1 MTIGVNL
8 MIALIPVVLIII
20 GLAGYY
26 LFYKKEVNKSL
37 NREGSRRHLISPGDV
52 GIYLLLI
59 FFVISNV
66 RNNATISSLQSQLDS
81 LNSQLTAIS
90 QKIDYMSEDH
100 HHDFEWS
107 MIIKELHKENDRYIA
122 KVNVEIVPEV
132 IDSVTK
138 AELYVEDK
146 KVELTMQNYHYT
158 GEFEMDTLKFPQ
170 SCYVYLENENGGVRE
185 DLYFE
190 PEKLYSQLLPTMLI
204 TGSTTITSNKLV
216 LDAVINPIYSETGTY
231 RFSSAEF
238 VITDKNQ
245 VIHSQQLETNKEN
258 TLHYDGNVSADE
270 NVRIYIY
277 AEDIRG
283 WKFVYAIRA
292 LNEPNVL
299 TVTDETG
306 QIVIRY

>member
-52 GIYLLLI
+52 GIYLLLV

-66 RNNATISSLQSQLDS
+66 RNNATISSLQSQLNNM
-81 LNSQLTAIS
+81 NSQLTVIS

-100 HHDFEWS
+100 HHDFDWS
-107 MIIKELHKENDRYIA
+107 MTVKELYKENDRYIA
-122 KVNVEIVPEV
+122 KVKVEIVPEV
-132 IDSVTK
+132 IDSATK

-146 KVELTMQNYHYT
+146 KVELTMQNYQYT

-190 PEKLYSQLLPTMLI
+190 PEKLYSQLLPSMLI

-216 LDAVINPIYSETGTY
+216 IDDVIRVFYSDGGTY
-231 RFSSAEF
+231 KFSSAEY
-238 VITDKNQ
+238 VITDRNE
-245 VIHSQQLETNKEN
+245 VIHSQKLDVNNEN
-258 TLHYDGNVSADE
+258 TVKFSDSISKEE
-270 NVRIYIY
+270 NVRIYIN

-283 WKFVYAIRA
+283 WKYVYAIKTI
-292 LNEPNVL
+292 NEQYL
-299 TVTDETG
+299 LIVTDETG

>member
-66 RNNATISSLQSQLDS
+66 RNNATISSLQSQLNNM
-81 LNSQLTAIS
+81 NSQLTVIS

-100 HHDFEWS
+100 HHDFDWS
-107 MIIKELHKENDRYIA
+107 MTVKELYKENDHYIA
-122 KVNVEIVPEV
+122 KVKVEIVPEV
-132 IDSVTK
+132 IDSATK

-190 PEKLYSQLLPTMLI
+190 PEKLYSQLLPSMLI

-216 LDAVINPIYSETGTY
+216 IDDVISVFYSDGGTY
-231 RFSSAEF
+231 KFSSAEY
-238 VITDKNQ
+238 VITDRNE
-245 VIHSQQLETNKEN
+245 VIHSQKLDVNNEN
-258 TLHYDGNVSADE
+258 TVKFSDSISKEE
-270 NVRIYIY
+270 NVRIYIN
-277 AEDIRG
+277 AKDIRG
-283 WKFVYAIRA
+283 WKYVYAIKTI
-292 LNEPNVL
+292 NEQYL
-299 TVTDETG
+299 LIVTDETG

>member
-66 RNNATISSLQSQLDS
+66 RNNATISSLQSQLNNM
-81 LNSQLTAIS
+81 NSQLTVIS

-100 HHDFEWS
+100 HHDFDWS
-107 MIIKELHKENDRYIA
+107 MTVKELYKENDRYIA
-122 KVNVEIVPEV
+122 KVKVEIVPEV
-132 IDSVTK
+132 IDSATK

-190 PEKLYSQLLPTMLI
+190 PEKLYSQLLPSMLI
-204 TGSTTITSNKLV
+204 TGSNTITSNKMV
-216 LDAVINPIYSETGTY
+216 LDDVISVFYSDGGTY
-231 RFSSAEF
+231 KFSSAEY
-238 VITDKNQ
+238 VITDRNE
-245 VIHSQQLETNKEN
+245 VIHSQKLDVNNEN
-258 TLHYDGNVSADE
+258 TVKFSDSISKEE
-270 NVRIYIY
+270 NVRIYIN
-277 AEDIRG
+277 AKDIRG
-283 WKFVYAIRA
+283 WKYVYAIKTI
-292 LNEPNVL
+292 NEQYL
-299 TVTDETG
+299 LIVTDETG